1 MSQFHTV
8 CSLITTS
15 GYLRICFGTAETHF
29 KKTKNTQHSIYFFNV
44 TGHHWGNAV
53 ILLAYYR
60 LHCLTL
66 EGKNVSV
73 EINAVQLEVIDIIKR
88 LALIQNKI
96 YMIFARFIHWGK
108 CSKTFRSNT
117 HTCLHMTDN

>member
-73 EINAVQLEVIDIIKR
+73 EMNAVQLDVMDIIKCVD
-88 LALIQNKI
+88 LIQNKI
-96 YMIFARFIHWGK
+96 YMIFCKGHLLGK
-108 CSKTFRSNT
+108 VFKNIQVKHS
-117 HTCLHMTDN
+117 